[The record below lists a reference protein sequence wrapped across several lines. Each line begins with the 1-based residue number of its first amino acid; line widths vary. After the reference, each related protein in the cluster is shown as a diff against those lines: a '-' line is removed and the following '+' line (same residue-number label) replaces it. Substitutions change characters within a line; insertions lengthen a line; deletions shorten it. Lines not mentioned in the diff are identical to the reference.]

1 MFAVAILAAGKGT
14 RMKSTL
20 PKVLHEVSGKS
31 LLSRVINSCSKL
43 NPDKVFVIIGHQ
55 SDEIRNALSNFKYN
69 KKINLILQEPQNGTG
84 HAIQVLSK
92 ELMDFKGKLLILNG
106 DVPLIKPKTLERF
119 LEKHEQ
125 ENPDVSLITSR
136 KKNPYGYGRVFT
148 KGKFIERIVEEKDC
162 DKEERLNN
170 LINAGIY
177 CFQWE
182 SAAQIIDKLK
192 NNNKQKEIYLTDAI
206 PLLKKALS
214 YELEDDEELQG
225 VNNRLQLAK
234 CEEILQKRI
243 QEFHMMNGVTI
254 VNPASCSISED
265 AEIGFDVILEANS
278 HIRGESKIANNCI
291 IGPNTFIKD
300 TFVDKNCKIINST
313 LFNSLIMQDIN
324 IGPYSHIRPGS
335 KISPNSK
342 IGNFVEIKN
351 SHIEQ
356 SVKINHLTYIGDSVI
371 GQATNIG
378 AGTITANFDGT
389 KKHKTIIG
397 ENCNVG
403 ANSVFVAPVTLGKA
417 VTTGA
422 GSVINKNVGK
432 DSLAI
437 ARVKQKN
444 IKNWKKK

>member
-1 MFAVAILAAGKGT
+1 M
-14 RMKSTL
+14 
-20 PKVLHEVSGKS
+20 
-31 LLSRVINSCSKL
+31 
-43 NPDKVFVIIGHQ
+43 
-55 SDEIRNALSNFKYN
+55 
-69 KKINLILQEPQNGTG
+69 
-84 HAIQVLSK
+84 
-92 ELMDFKGKLLILNG
+92 
-106 DVPLIKPKTLERF
+106 
-119 LEKHEQ
+119 
-125 ENPDVSLITSR
+125 
-136 KKNPYGYGRVFT
+136 
-148 KGKFIERIVEEKDC
+148 
-162 DKEERLNN
+162 
-170 LINAGIY
+170 
-177 CFQWE
+177 
-182 SAAQIIDKLK
+182 
-192 NNNKQKEIYLTDAI
+192 
-206 PLLKKALS
+206 S
-214 YELEDDEELQG
+214 YELEDGEELQG

-254 VNPASCSISED
+254 VNPGSCSISED
-265 AEIGFDVILEANS
+265 AQIGFDVILEANS
-278 HIRGESKIANNCI
+278 HIRGDSKIANNCI

-335 KISPNSK
+335 KISSNSK

-356 SVKINHLTYIGDSVI
+356 SVKINHLTYIGDSEI

-403 ANSVFVAPVTLGKA
+403 ANSVFVAPVTLGKS

-422 GSVINKNVGK
+422 GSVINKNVDK
-432 DSLAI
+432 DSLAV
-437 ARVKQKN
+437 ARAKQKN
-444 IKNWKKK
+444 IKNWKKE